1 MILTV
6 VLASL
11 AVYSW
16 KVLGYLVPEKFI
28 SVRLREFSD
37 RVTITLL
44 AALVGIQGIA
54 VGNELQLD
62 ARLPALAVAAVLLAL
77 KVPYIAVVAAAAGVA
92 AALRA
97 LGL

>member
-1 MILTV
+1 MSLPV
-6 VLASL
+6 LLASA

-16 KVLGYLVPEKFI
+16 KILGYLGPSQFI
-28 SVRLREFSD
+28 SAKLRSFSD

-44 AALVGIQGIA
+44 AALVGIQGVA

-62 ARLPALAVAAVLLAL
+62 ARLPALAVAGLLLWL
-77 KVPYIAVVAAAAGVA
+77 KVPYVLVVASAAVVAAG
-92 AALRA
+92 LRF

>member
-6 VLASL
+6 LLASA

-16 KVLGYLVPEKFI
+16 KILGYLVPERFI
-28 SVRLREFSD
+28 SAKLRSFSD

-44 AALVGIQGIA
+44 AALVAIQGVA
-54 VGNELQLD
+54 VGNELHLD
-62 ARLPALAVAAVLLAL
+62 ARLPALAVAGLLLWL
-77 KVPYIAVVAAAAGVA
+77 KVPYVLVVASAAVVAAG
-92 AALRA
+92 LRF

>member
-1 MILTV
+1 VILTV

>member
-16 KVLGYLVPEKFI
+16 KLMGYLVPAKI
-28 SVRLREFSD
+28 ITPWIRAFSD

-44 AALVGIQGIA
+44 AALVALQGIA

-62 ARLPALAVAAVLLAL
+62 ARVPALVVAGVLLWL
-77 KVPYIAVVAAAAGVA
+77 KVPYILVVLAGAITAAG
-92 AALRA
+92 LRY
-97 LGL
+97 LGF

>member
-1 MILTV
+1 MMLTV
-6 VLASL
+6 LLASA

-16 KVLGYLVPEKFI
+16 KILGYLVPERFI
-28 SVRLREFSD
+28 SAKLRSFSD

-44 AALVGIQGIA
+44 AALVGIQGVA

-62 ARLPALAVAAVLLAL
+62 ARLPALAVAGLLLWL
-77 KVPYIAVVAAAAGVA
+77 KVPYVLVVASAAVVAAG
-92 AALRA
+92 LRF

>member
-16 KVLGYLVPEKFI
+16 KLLGYLIPARFI
-28 SVRLREFSD
+28 TDRLRAFSD
-37 RVTITLL
+37 RVTTTLL
-44 AALVGIQGIA
+44 AALVGIQGFA
-54 VGNELQLD
+54 VGSELQLD
-62 ARLPALAVAAVLLAL
+62 ARFPALVVAGVLLYL
-77 KVPYIAVVAAAAGVA
+77 KVPYILVVASAAAVA
-92 AALRA
+92 AGLRA

>member
-16 KVLGYLVPEKFI
+16 KLLGYLVPEKFI

>member
-16 KVLGYLVPEKFI
+16 KILGYLVPERFI
-28 SVRLREFSD
+28 SDRLRGFSD
-37 RVTITLL
+37 RVTIALL
-44 AALVGIQGIA
+44 AALVGIQGVA

-62 ARLPALAVAAVLLAL
+62 ARIPALVVAGLLLWL
-77 KVPYIAVVAAAAGVA
+77 KVPYVLVVASAAAVA
-92 AALRA
+92 AGLRY

>member
-16 KVLGYLVPEKFI
+16 KLLGYLVPSKYI
-28 SVRLREFSD
+28 SPKLRVLSD
-37 RVTITLL
+37 RITITLL
-44 AALVGIQGIA
+44 AALVGIQGFA
-54 VGNELQLD
+54 VGSELQLD
-62 ARLPALAVAAVLLAL
+62 ARVPALVVAAALLALRVPYIVVVAVAAV
-77 KVPYIAVVAAAAGVA
+77 VAAG
-92 AALRA
+92 LRY

>member
-16 KVLGYLVPEKFI
+16 KLLGYLVPSKFI
-28 SVRLREFSD
+28 SPWIRGFSD

-44 AALVGIQGIA
+44 AALVGLQGVA
-54 VGNELQLD
+54 VGSTLQLD
-62 ARLPALAVAAVLLAL
+62 ARFPAL
-77 KVPYIAVVAAAAGVA
+77 VVAAFLLWLRVPYVLVVLAGAVTAAG
-92 AALRA
+92 LRY
-97 LGL
+97 LGF

>member
-16 KVLGYLVPEKFI
+16 KLIGYLIPERFI
-28 SVRLREFSD
+28 SQKLRGFSD

-54 VGNELQLD
+54 VGQELQLD
-62 ARLPALAVAAVLLAL
+62 ARIPALAVAAILLAL
-77 KVPYIAVVAAAAGVA
+77 KVPYILVVAMAAITAAG
-92 AALRA
+92 LRA

>member
-6 VLASL
+6 VIASL

-16 KVLGYLVPEKFI
+16 KLLGYLVPDRFI
-28 SVRLREFSD
+28 SGRVRALSD

-44 AALVGIQGIA
+44 AALVGIQGVA
-54 VGNELQLD
+54 VGNQLELD
-62 ARLPALAVAAVLLAL
+62 ARLPALAVAALLLFL
-77 KVPYIAVVAAAAGVA
+77 KVPYILVVLSAALTAAG
-92 AALRA
+92 LRY

>member
-16 KVLGYLVPEKFI
+16 KLLGYLIPARFI
-28 SVRLREFSD
+28 TDGLRAFSD
-37 RVTITLL
+37 RVTTSLL
-44 AALVGIQGIA
+44 AALVGIQGFA
-54 VGNELQLD
+54 VGSELELD
-62 ARLPALAVAAVLLAL
+62 ARFPALVVAGVLLYL
-77 KVPYIAVVAAAAGVA
+77 KVPYILVVASAAAVA
-92 AALRA
+92 AGLRA

>member
-6 VLASL
+6 LLASA

-16 KVLGYLVPEKFI
+16 KILGYLVPERFI
-28 SVRLREFSD
+28 SAKLRGFSD

-44 AALVGIQGIA
+44 AALVGIQGVA

-62 ARLPALAVAAVLLAL
+62 ARLPALAVAGLLLWL
-77 KVPYIAVVAAAAGVA
+77 KVPYVLVVASAAVVAAG
-92 AALRA
+92 LRF

>member
-16 KVLGYLVPEKFI
+16 KLLGYLVPAKI
-28 SVRLREFSD
+28 ITPWIRAFSD

-44 AALVGIQGIA
+44 AALVGLQGIA

-62 ARLPALAVAAVLLAL
+62 ARVPALVVAGVLLWL
-77 KVPYIAVVAAAAGVA
+77 KVPYILVVLAGAITAAG
-92 AALRA
+92 LRY
-97 LGL
+97 LGF

>member
-6 VLASL
+6 LLASA

-16 KVLGYLVPEKFI
+16 KILGYLVPERFI
-28 SVRLREFSD
+28 SAKLRGFSD

-44 AALVGIQGIA
+44 AALVGIQGVA

-62 ARLPALAVAAVLLAL
+62 ARLPALAVAGLLLWL
-77 KVPYIAVVAAAAGVA
+77 KVPYGLVVASAAVVAAG
-92 AALRA
+92 LRF

>member
-16 KVLGYLVPEKFI
+16 KLLGYLVPSRYI
-28 SVRLREFSD
+28 SPKLRVLSD
-37 RVTITLL
+37 RITITLL
-44 AALVGIQGIA
+44 AALVGIQGFA
-54 VGNELQLD
+54 VGSELQLD
-62 ARLPALAVAAVLLAL
+62 ARVPALVVAAALLALRVPYIVVVAVAAV
-77 KVPYIAVVAAAAGVA
+77 VAAG
-92 AALRA
+92 LRY

>member
-16 KVLGYLVPEKFI
+16 KLLGYLVPERFI
-28 SVRLREFSD
+28 TPGLRSFSE
-37 RVTITLL
+37 RVTVALL
-44 AALVGIQGIA
+44 AALVAIQGFSSDGEI
-54 VGNELQLD
+54 VFD
-62 ARLPALAVAAVLLAL
+62 ARIAALAVAAALLAIRA
-77 KVPYIAVVAAAAGVA
+77 PYILVVISGAAVAAG
-92 AALRA
+92 LRM

>member
-6 VLASL
+6 LLASA

-16 KVLGYLVPEKFI
+16 KILGYLVPSQFI
-28 SVRLREFSD
+28 SAKLRSFSD

-44 AALVGIQGIA
+44 AALVGIQGVA

-62 ARLPALAVAAVLLAL
+62 ARLPALAVAGLLLWL
-77 KVPYIAVVAAAAGVA
+77 KVPYVLVVASAAVVAAG
-92 AALRA
+92 LRF